1 MNNKIK
7 ILGLS
12 AFIATGMVP
21 LGATQIFA
29 NEINPTQ
36 VEERNLDIDED
47 YDIDDNLED
56 VDENEEIDDSE
67 IIPINDYV
75 EDYQSDNNQE
85 SQDNSE
91 DIDENEDQGGD
102 DSQTTPI
109 KDYAE
114 GYQPDNNQEQKDNQE
129 DINENKDRDS
139 NGEQDSED
147 NNEDELLIG
156 QPKSNDTPKTSDAGV
171 GGYIGVI
178 IASIG
183 GLFAVIRKMI

>member
-21 LGATQIFA
+21 LGSTQIFA

-85 SQDNSE
+85 
-91 DIDENEDQGGD
+91 
-102 DSQTTPI
+102 
-109 KDYAE
+109 
-114 GYQPDNNQEQKDNQE
+114 QKDNQE

-139 NGEQDSED
+139 NEEQDSEE

>member
-1 MNNKIK
+1 MKNKIK

-21 LGATQIFA
+21 LGSTQIFA

-36 VEERNLDIDED
+36 VEERNLDIEED

-56 VDENEEIDDSE
+56 VDENEDIDDSE

-75 EDYQSDNNQE
+75 EDDQSDNNQKD
-85 SQDNSE
+85 QDNS
-91 DIDENEDQGGD
+91 
-102 DSQTTPI
+102 
-109 KDYAE
+109 
-114 GYQPDNNQEQKDNQE
+114 E

-171 GGYIGVI
+171 GGYIVTM
-178 IASIG
+178 AAVVG
-183 GLFAVIRKMI
+183 GLFVLIRKMV

>member
-85 SQDNSE
+85 
-91 DIDENEDQGGD
+91 
-102 DSQTTPI
+102 
-109 KDYAE
+109 
-114 GYQPDNNQEQKDNQE
+114 QKDNQ
-129 DINENKDRDS
+129 
-139 NGEQDSED
+139 
-147 NNEDELLIG
+147 EDELLIG

>member
-21 LGATQIFA
+21 LGSTQIFA

-36 VEERNLDIDED
+36 VEERNLDIEED

-56 VDENEEIDDSE
+56 VDENEDIDDSE

-75 EDYQSDNNQE
+75 EDDQSDNNQKD
-85 SQDNSE
+85 QDNL
-91 DIDENEDQGGD
+91 
-102 DSQTTPI
+102 
-109 KDYAE
+109 
-114 GYQPDNNQEQKDNQE
+114 E

>member
-1 MNNKIK
+1 MKNKIK

-75 EDYQSDNNQE
+75 EDDQSDNNQKD
-85 SQDNSE
+85 QDNS
-91 DIDENEDQGGD
+91 
-102 DSQTTPI
+102 
-109 KDYAE
+109 
-114 GYQPDNNQEQKDNQE
+114 E

-156 QPKSNDTPKTSDAGV
+156 QPKSNDTPKTSDSGV

>member
-1 MNNKIK
+1 MKNKIK

-36 VEERNLDIDED
+36 VEERNLDIEED

-56 VDENEEIDDSE
+56 VDENEDIDDSE

-85 SQDNSE
+85 
-91 DIDENEDQGGD
+91 
-102 DSQTTPI
+102 
-109 KDYAE
+109 
-114 GYQPDNNQEQKDNQE
+114 QKDNQE

-139 NGEQDSED
+139 NEEQDSED

>member
-1 MNNKIK
+1 MKNKIK

-21 LGATQIFA
+21 LGSTQIFA

-36 VEERNLDIDED
+36 VEERNLDIEED

-56 VDENEEIDDSE
+56 VDENEDIDDSE

-75 EDYQSDNNQE
+75 EDDQSDNNQE
-85 SQDNSE
+85 GQDNS
-91 DIDENEDQGGD
+91 
-102 DSQTTPI
+102 
-109 KDYAE
+109 
-114 GYQPDNNQEQKDNQE
+114 E

>member
-1 MNNKIK
+1 MKNKIK

-21 LGATQIFA
+21 LGSTQIFA

-36 VEERNLDIDED
+36 VEERNLDIEED

-56 VDENEEIDDSE
+56 VDENEDIDDSE

-85 SQDNSE
+85 DQDNS
-91 DIDENEDQGGD
+91 
-102 DSQTTPI
+102 
-109 KDYAE
+109 
-114 GYQPDNNQEQKDNQE
+114 E

>member
-1 MNNKIK
+1 MKNKIK

-21 LGATQIFA
+21 LGSTQIFA
-29 NEINPTQ
+29 NEINTTQ
-36 VEERNLDIDED
+36 VEERNLDIEED

-85 SQDNSE
+85 SQDNS
-91 DIDENEDQGGD
+91 
-102 DSQTTPI
+102 
-109 KDYAE
+109 
-114 GYQPDNNQEQKDNQE
+114 E

>member
-1 MNNKIK
+1 MKNKIK

-21 LGATQIFA
+21 LGSTQIFA

-75 EDYQSDNNQE
+75 EDYQS
-85 SQDNSE
+85 
-91 DIDENEDQGGD
+91 
-102 DSQTTPI
+102 
-109 KDYAE
+109 
-114 GYQPDNNQEQKDNQE
+114 DNNQEQKDNQE

>member
-91 DIDENEDQGGD
+91 DIDENEDEGVD

-129 DINENKDRDS
+129 D
-139 NGEQDSED
+139 
-147 NNEDELLIG
+147 ELLIG

-171 GGYIGVI
+171 GGYIVTM
-178 IASIG
+178 AAVVG
-183 GLFAVIRKMI
+183 GLFVLIRKMV

>member
-21 LGATQIFA
+21 LGSTQIFA

-85 SQDNSE
+85 
-91 DIDENEDQGGD
+91 
-102 DSQTTPI
+102 
-109 KDYAE
+109 
-114 GYQPDNNQEQKDNQE
+114 QKDNQE

-139 NGEQDSED
+139 NEEQDSED

>member
-36 VEERNLDIDED
+36 VEERNLDIEED

-56 VDENEEIDDSE
+56 VDENEDIDDSE

-75 EDYQSDNNQE
+75 EDDQSDNNQE
-85 SQDNSE
+85 DQDNS
-91 DIDENEDQGGD
+91 
-102 DSQTTPI
+102 
-109 KDYAE
+109 
-114 GYQPDNNQEQKDNQE
+114 E

>member
-91 DIDENEDQGGD
+91 DIDENEDQGVD

-129 DINENKDRDS
+129 D
-139 NGEQDSED
+139 
-147 NNEDELLIG
+147 ELLIG

-171 GGYIGVI
+171 GGYIVTM
-178 IASIG
+178 AAVVG
-183 GLFAVIRKMI
+183 GLFVLIRKMV

>member
-7 ILGLS
+7 ILGSS

-36 VEERNLDIDED
+36 VEERNLDIYED
-47 YDIDDNLED
+47 YDI
-56 VDENEEIDDSE
+56 DENEEIDDSE

-91 DIDENEDQGGD
+91 DIDENED
-102 DSQTTPI
+102 
-109 KDYAE
+109 
-114 GYQPDNNQEQKDNQE
+114 
-129 DINENKDRDS
+129 
-139 NGEQDSED
+139 
-147 NNEDELLIG
+147 ELLIG

-171 GGYIGVI
+171 VGYIGVI

>member
-1 MNNKIK
+1 MKNKIK

-75 EDYQSDNNQE
+75 EDYQSDNNQKD
-85 SQDNSE
+85 QDNS
-91 DIDENEDQGGD
+91 
-102 DSQTTPI
+102 
-109 KDYAE
+109 
-114 GYQPDNNQEQKDNQE
+114 E

>member
-1 MNNKIK
+1 MKNKIK

-47 YDIDDNLED
+47 YDTDDNLED

-91 DIDENEDQGGD
+91 DI
-102 DSQTTPI
+102 
-109 KDYAE
+109 
-114 GYQPDNNQEQKDNQE
+114 
-129 DINENKDRDS
+129 NENKDRDS

-147 NNEDELLIG
+147 NNKDELLIG

-178 IASIG
+178 IASIC

>member
-1 MNNKIK
+1 MKNKIK

-21 LGATQIFA
+21 LGSTQIFA

-36 VEERNLDIDED
+36 VEERNLDIEED

-75 EDYQSDNNQE
+75 EDYQSDNNQKD
-85 SQDNSE
+85 QDNS
-91 DIDENEDQGGD
+91 
-102 DSQTTPI
+102 
-109 KDYAE
+109 
-114 GYQPDNNQEQKDNQE
+114 E

-139 NGEQDSED
+139 NEEQDSED

>member
-1 MNNKIK
+1 MKNKIK

-36 VEERNLDIDED
+36 VEERNLDIEED

-56 VDENEEIDDSE
+56 VDENEDIDDSE

-85 SQDNSE
+85 DQDNS
-91 DIDENEDQGGD
+91 
-102 DSQTTPI
+102 
-109 KDYAE
+109 
-114 GYQPDNNQEQKDNQE
+114 E

-147 NNEDELLIG
+147 NNKDELLIG

-178 IASIG
+178 IASIC

>member
-47 YDIDDNLED
+47 YYIDDNLED

-85 SQDNSE
+85 
-91 DIDENEDQGGD
+91 
-102 DSQTTPI
+102 
-109 KDYAE
+109 
-114 GYQPDNNQEQKDNQE
+114 QKDNQE

-139 NGEQDSED
+139 NEEQDSED

>member
-1 MNNKIK
+1 MKNKIK

-21 LGATQIFA
+21 LGSTQIFA

-36 VEERNLDIDED
+36 VEERNLDIEED
-47 YDIDDNLED
+47 YDTDDNLED
-56 VDENEEIDDSE
+56 VDENEDIDDSE

-75 EDYQSDNNQE
+75 EDDQSDNNQE
-85 SQDNSE
+85 DQDNS
-91 DIDENEDQGGD
+91 
-102 DSQTTPI
+102 
-109 KDYAE
+109 
-114 GYQPDNNQEQKDNQE
+114 E

>member
-36 VEERNLDIDED
+36 VEERNLDIEED

-56 VDENEEIDDSE
+56 VDENEDIDDSE

-75 EDYQSDNNQE
+75 EDDQSDNNQE
-85 SQDNSE
+85 GQDNSE
-91 DIDENEDQGGD
+91 DIDENEDQGVD

-114 GYQPDNNQEQKDNQE
+114 SYQQDNNQEQKDNQ
-129 DINENKDRDS
+129 
-139 NGEQDSED
+139 
-147 NNEDELLIG
+147 EDELLIG

>member
-21 LGATQIFA
+21 LGSTQIFA

-36 VEERNLDIDED
+36 VEERNLDIEED
-47 YDIDDNLED
+47 YDIDDNLEE
-56 VDENEEIDDSE
+56 VDENEDIDDSE

-75 EDYQSDNNQE
+75 EDDQSDNNQKD
-85 SQDNSE
+85 QDNS
-91 DIDENEDQGGD
+91 
-102 DSQTTPI
+102 
-109 KDYAE
+109 
-114 GYQPDNNQEQKDNQE
+114 E

>member
-47 YDIDDNLED
+47 YDTDDNLED
-56 VDENEEIDDSE
+56 VDENEDEGVDDSE

-91 DIDENEDQGGD
+91 DIDKNEDEGVD

-129 DINENKDRDS
+129 D
-139 NGEQDSED
+139 
-147 NNEDELLIG
+147 ELLIG
-156 QPKSNDTPKTSDAGV
+156 QPKSNDTPKTFDAGV

-178 IASIG
+178 IASIC

>member
-75 EDYQSDNNQE
+75 EDDQSDNNQE
-85 SQDNSE
+85 GQDNSE
-91 DIDENEDQGGD
+91 DIDENEDQGVD

-109 KDYAE
+109 KDYVE
-114 GYQPDNNQEQKDNQE
+114 SYQQDNNQEQKDNQ
-129 DINENKDRDS
+129 
-139 NGEQDSED
+139 
-147 NNEDELLIG
+147 EDELLIG

>member
-36 VEERNLDIDED
+36 VEERNLDIYED
-47 YDIDDNLED
+47 YDI
-56 VDENEEIDDSE
+56 DENEEIDDSE

-91 DIDENEDQGGD
+91 DIDENEDEGVD

-114 GYQPDNNQEQKDNQE
+114 SYQQDNNQEQKDNQ
-129 DINENKDRDS
+129 
-139 NGEQDSED
+139 
-147 NNEDELLIG
+147 EDELLIG

-171 GGYIGVI
+171 VGYIGVI

>member
-1 MNNKIK
+1 MKNKIK

-21 LGATQIFA
+21 LGSTQIFA

-36 VEERNLDIDED
+36 VEERNLDIEED

-56 VDENEEIDDSE
+56 VDENEDIDDSE

-75 EDYQSDNNQE
+75 EDDQSDNNQKD
-85 SQDNSE
+85 QDNSE
-91 DIDENEDQGGD
+91 DINE
-102 DSQTTPI
+102 
-109 KDYAE
+109 K
-114 GYQPDNNQEQKDNQE
+114 
-129 DINENKDRDS
+129 KDRDS

-156 QPKSNDTPKTSDAGV
+156 QPKSNDTPKTSDAGG

>member
-1 MNNKIK
+1 MKNKIK

-21 LGATQIFA
+21 LGSTQIFA

-36 VEERNLDIDED
+36 VEERNLDIEED

-56 VDENEEIDDSE
+56 VDENEDIDDSE

-75 EDYQSDNNQE
+75 EDDQSDNNQE
-85 SQDNSE
+85 GQDNSE
-91 DIDENEDQGGD
+91 DIDENE
-102 DSQTTPI
+102 
-109 KDYAE
+109 
-114 GYQPDNNQEQKDNQE
+114 
-129 DINENKDRDS
+129 DRDS

>member
-1 MNNKIK
+1 MKNKIK

-21 LGATQIFA
+21 LGSTQIFA

-36 VEERNLDIDED
+36 VEERNLDIEED

-56 VDENEEIDDSE
+56 VDENEDIDDSE

-85 SQDNSE
+85 SQDNS
-91 DIDENEDQGGD
+91 
-102 DSQTTPI
+102 
-109 KDYAE
+109 
-114 GYQPDNNQEQKDNQE
+114 E

>member
-56 VDENEEIDDSE
+56 VDENEKIDDSE

-85 SQDNSE
+85 
-91 DIDENEDQGGD
+91 
-102 DSQTTPI
+102 
-109 KDYAE
+109 
-114 GYQPDNNQEQKDNQE
+114 QKDNQ
-129 DINENKDRDS
+129 
-139 NGEQDSED
+139 
-147 NNEDELLIG
+147 EDELLIG

>member
-1 MNNKIK
+1 MKNKIK

-12 AFIATGMVP
+12 AFIATGMVS

-36 VEERNLDIDED
+36 VEERNLDIEED

-56 VDENEEIDDSE
+56 VDENEDIDDSE

-75 EDYQSDNNQE
+75 EDDQSDNNQKD
-85 SQDNSE
+85 QDNS
-91 DIDENEDQGGD
+91 
-102 DSQTTPI
+102 
-109 KDYAE
+109 
-114 GYQPDNNQEQKDNQE
+114 E

>member
-1 MNNKIK
+1 MKNKIK

-75 EDYQSDNNQE
+75 EDDQSDNNQKD
-85 SQDNSE
+85 QDNS
-91 DIDENEDQGGD
+91 
-102 DSQTTPI
+102 
-109 KDYAE
+109 
-114 GYQPDNNQEQKDNQE
+114 E

>member
-36 VEERNLDIDED
+36 VEERNLDIEED

-75 EDYQSDNNQE
+75 E
-85 SQDNSE
+85 
-91 DIDENEDQGGD
+91 
-102 DSQTTPI
+102 
-109 KDYAE
+109 
-114 GYQPDNNQEQKDNQE
+114 GYQPDNNQEQKDNQ
-129 DINENKDRDS
+129 
-139 NGEQDSED
+139 
-147 NNEDELLIG
+147 EDELLIG

>member
-91 DIDENEDQGGD
+91 DIDENEDEGVD

-114 GYQPDNNQEQKDNQE
+114 GYQPDNNQEQKDNQ
-129 DINENKDRDS
+129 
-139 NGEQDSED
+139 
-147 NNEDELLIG
+147 EDELLIG

-183 GLFAVIRKMI
+183 GLFVVIRKMI

>member
-1 MNNKIK
+1 MKNKIK

-21 LGATQIFA
+21 LGSTQIFA

-36 VEERNLDIDED
+36 VEERNLDIEED

-75 EDYQSDNNQE
+75 EDYQSDNNQKD
-85 SQDNSE
+85 QDNS
-91 DIDENEDQGGD
+91 
-102 DSQTTPI
+102 
-109 KDYAE
+109 
-114 GYQPDNNQEQKDNQE
+114 E

>member
-56 VDENEEIDDSE
+56 VDENEDIDDSE

-85 SQDNSE
+85 
-91 DIDENEDQGGD
+91 
-102 DSQTTPI
+102 
-109 KDYAE
+109 
-114 GYQPDNNQEQKDNQE
+114 QKDNQ
-129 DINENKDRDS
+129 
-139 NGEQDSED
+139 
-147 NNEDELLIG
+147 EDELLIG

>member
-1 MNNKIK
+1 MKNKIK

-21 LGATQIFA
+21 LGSTQIFA

-36 VEERNLDIDED
+36 VEERNLDIEED

-56 VDENEEIDDSE
+56 VDENEDIDDSE

-75 EDYQSDNNQE
+75 EDYQSDNNQKD
-85 SQDNSE
+85 QDNS
-91 DIDENEDQGGD
+91 
-102 DSQTTPI
+102 
-109 KDYAE
+109 
-114 GYQPDNNQEQKDNQE
+114 E

-147 NNEDELLIG
+147 NNEDKLLIG

>member
-1 MNNKIK
+1 MKNKIK

-21 LGATQIFA
+21 LGSTQIFA

-36 VEERNLDIDED
+36 VEERNLDIEED

-85 SQDNSE
+85 
-91 DIDENEDQGGD
+91 
-102 DSQTTPI
+102 
-109 KDYAE
+109 
-114 GYQPDNNQEQKDNQE
+114 QKDNQE

-139 NGEQDSED
+139 NEEQDSED

>member
-1 MNNKIK
+1 MKNKIK

-21 LGATQIFA
+21 LGSTQIFA

-36 VEERNLDIDED
+36 VEERNLDIEED

-56 VDENEEIDDSE
+56 VDENEDIDDSE

-75 EDYQSDNNQE
+75 EDDQSDNNQKD
-85 SQDNSE
+85 QDNS
-91 DIDENEDQGGD
+91 
-102 DSQTTPI
+102 
-109 KDYAE
+109 
-114 GYQPDNNQEQKDNQE
+114 E

-139 NGEQDSED
+139 NGEQDSEY